1 MFASIRILR
10 LLGSALF
17 PASSRIAMKKIPG
30 RWFGAVTVLVLFQ
43 AANARDPE
51 ERFLSPPPGPTPI
64 VVRAA
69 FDLGD
74 VNAINDEEETV
85 EFVGVI
91 TLEWE
96 DPRQA
101 FDPTEAGVAEKLY
114 HGDFQFNEASPAWYP
129 QVFLVNESGTYD
141 SRGVL
146 LRVKPDGRSTLVTP
160 VNAVAEVDLD
170 MRHYPF
176 DAHALE
182 LCFGVVGFRAD
193 EVMFEAL
200 PAATPEDR
208 ISQWSLVEVATST
221 ALRQSSAGPS
231 PEFVVTL
238 HVERES
244 IFILRLVWLPLIL
257 IVGLSWSV
265 FWMDRSSLGDRLNVS
280 FVGILTAVAYQLVIG
295 DVLPHISYLTMMHA
309 FINLSFFTMCA
320 GVVMNLIVAAHERDG
335 RAEVGDRIDLRCRWL
350 FPLSYGL
357 LLGLSKLLV
366 LILAAND

>member
-1 MFASIRILR
+1 
-10 LLGSALF
+10 
-17 PASSRIAMKKIPG
+17 MKEVPG
-30 RWFGAVTVLVLFQ
+30 RWFAAGVVLMLFQ
-43 AANARDPE
+43 AANARDPVD
-51 ERFLSPPPGPTPI
+51 RFLSPPPPAPVI
-64 VVRAA
+64 VRAA
-69 FDLGD
+69 FDLRD
-74 VNAINDEEETV
+74 INAIHDEEETV
-85 EFVGVI
+85 EFTGVL
-91 TLEWE
+91 TLEWT

-101 FDPTEAGVAEKLY
+101 FDPAEAGVVERLY
-114 HGDFQFNEASPAWYP
+114 HGDFQFNEVSPAWYP
-129 QVFLVNESGTYD
+129 QVFLANESGTYD

-146 LRVKPDGRSTLVTP
+146 LRIRADGGCTLVTP
-160 VNAVAEVDLD
+160 VNAVAEVDLN

-176 DAHALE
+176 DAHQLE
-182 LCFGVVGFRAD
+182 LCFGLVGFKAG
-193 EVMFEAL
+193 EVAFEAL
-200 PAATPEDR
+200 PVATPEDW
-208 ISQWSLVEVATST
+208 IAQWELVHVDTST
-221 ALRQSSAGPS
+221 RVQEARNGPAS
-231 PEFVVTL
+231 ELVVTL

-295 DVLPHISYLTMMHA
+295 DLLPHVSYLTMMHA

-320 GVVMNLIVAAHERDG
+320 GAVMNLIVAAHERGG

-366 LILAAND
+366 LILSAND